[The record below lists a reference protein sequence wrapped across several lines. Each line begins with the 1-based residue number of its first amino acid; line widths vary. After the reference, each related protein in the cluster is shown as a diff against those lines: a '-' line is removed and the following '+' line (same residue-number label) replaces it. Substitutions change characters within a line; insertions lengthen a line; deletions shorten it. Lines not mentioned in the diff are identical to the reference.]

1 MTLDINT
8 YRNTHSFVID
18 NRKAELIRPVYIN
31 HSKSMNDVGIFVS
44 VILRHYKEG
53 LSRHLKLNYTSFTKR
68 HLSPLLQDCLCVTDL
83 FFPCLA

>member
-44 VILRHYKEG
+44 VILRHYKEQ
-53 LSRHLKLNYTSFTKR
+53 RLK
-68 HLSPLLQDCLCVTDL
+68 
-83 FFPCLA
+83 